1 MRGLEARARNGHNNE
16 SARLDI
22 HSANAKDAEEFRL
35 ITIHTLLPTKK
46 SAVECILLI
55 LDVCRFHQKP
65 EEEENET
72 ASICTE
78 KTKPSNLDFLK
89 QQND

>member
-46 SAVECILLI
+46 ICRGAHSSNLRYMLVDSIKSRRRRKRNRKHLHRKDKAVESGL
-55 LDVCRFHQKP
+55 
-65 EEEENET
+65 
-72 ASICTE
+72 S
-78 KTKPSNLDFLK
+78 
-89 QQND
+89 